1 MYMYSGIALLYMMI
15 VICLEPR
22 EYGDGSH
29 GDGHAL
35 QPLCRI
41 MLQKETSDGLAD
53 EECGQDVIEG
63 MAGLCQYVLYNNCI
77 TGTIYINL
85 YCYIQYLQLS

>member
-1 MYMYSGIALLYMMI
+1 MYSGIALLHIMII

-22 EYGDGSH
+22 EYDDGSH
-29 GDGHAL
+29 GNGHAL
-35 QPLCRI
+35 QPLCPI

-63 MAGLCQYVLYNNCI
+63 MAGLCQYVLCDCI
-77 TGTIYINL
+77 TGTIHQSIL
-85 YCYIQYLQLS
+85 LHTIFAIGII